1 MAACQSVDEV
11 FSNSMELN
19 SIFSL
24 SLQIFFISIRDVRV
38 VSVGLELIH
47 TWKSESETSFS
58 FGSNWCALNII
69 LFAKNLFSFK
79 NYSVDLPSSER
90 GMGKDTVDAWY
101 LKSPNDKLDA
111 KHEDGG

>member
-47 TWKSESETSFS
+47 T
-58 FGSNWCALNII
+58 
-69 LFAKNLFSFK
+69 
-79 NYSVDLPSSER
+79 
-90 GMGKDTVDAWY
+90 
-101 LKSPNDKLDA
+101 
-111 KHEDGG
+111 